1 MQKEPSG
8 APGLPGSH
16 IQYVWTSDEF
26 LFSSQPPLAVG
37 GEFRGPMGK
46 FPKQPG
52 TDILGVCLLT
62 HGHNVYSGLW
72 GCLCQNYAWTPLHG
86 LLHPRGT
93 GKITLFFF
101 YYVHFNGDLYLLL
114 PTSLDFVFC
123 TGSK

>member
-1 MQKEPSG
+1 MKKEPSE

-16 IQYVWTSDEF
+16 IQCLWTSDGF

-52 TDILGVCLLT
+52 TDILGMCLLT

-72 GCLCQNYAWTPLHG
+72 GCLCQNYTWTSLHG

-93 GKITLFFF
+93 GKTTLFLIMSILMMIHI
-101 YYVHFNGDLYLLL
+101 YCYPLL
-114 PTSLDFVFC
+114 
-123 TGSK
+123 